1 MNGMDYQRNSGSFC
15 SQSTDEAGFA
25 AVSVDDVGTKVFEL
39 TNQVTVGKKIPEWMN
54 RMMSDGIRWKR
65 PSISWT
71 PDSSEPSGP
80 MVGPE

>member
-15 SQSTDEAGFA
+15 SQATDEAGFA

-54 RMMSDGIRWKR
+54 RADERWNQMEKALDILDAR
-65 PSISWT
+65 L
-71 PDSSEPSGP
+71 E
-80 MVGPE
+80 